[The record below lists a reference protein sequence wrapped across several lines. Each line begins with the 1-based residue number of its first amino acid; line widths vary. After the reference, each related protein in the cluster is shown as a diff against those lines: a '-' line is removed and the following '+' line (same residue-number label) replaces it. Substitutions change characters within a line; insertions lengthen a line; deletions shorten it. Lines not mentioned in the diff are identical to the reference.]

1 MNAKRLELVHKI
13 TVIAADLEKVESII
27 ASASACINRNSTSY
41 LKNKMYNNLDNLI
54 SQRANLII
62 DLNES
67 LSSYNEYVEALKY

>member
-27 ASASACINRNSTSY
+27 ASVSACINRNSTSY

-54 SQRANLII
+54 SQRSDLIA
-62 DLNES
+62 DLNDAIDR
-67 LSSYNEYVEALKY
+67 YNEYV

>member
-27 ASASACINRNSTSY
+27 ASLSACINRNSTSY

-54 SQRANLII
+54 SQRSDLIA
-62 DLNES
+62 DLNDAIDR
-67 LSSYNEYVEALKY
+67 YNEYVEN

>member
-41 LKNKMYNNLDNLI
+41 LKKKLNNNLDNLI
-54 SQRANLII
+54 SQRSDLIA
-62 DLNES
+62 DLNDAIDR
-67 LSSYNEYVEALKY
+67 YNEYV

>member
-54 SQRANLII
+54 SQRSDLIA
-62 DLNES
+62 DLNDAIDRC
-67 LSSYNEYVEALKY
+67 NEYVEN

>member
-27 ASASACINRNSTSY
+27 ASVSACINRNSTSY

-54 SQRANLII
+54 SQRSDLIA
-62 DLNES
+62 DLNDAIDR
-67 LSSYNEYVEALKY
+67 YNEYVEN

>member
-1 MNAKRLELVHKI
+1 MSVKRLELAHNI

-54 SQRANLII
+54 SQRSDLIA
-62 DLNES
+62 DLNDAIDR
-67 LSSYNEYVEALKY
+67 YNEYVEN